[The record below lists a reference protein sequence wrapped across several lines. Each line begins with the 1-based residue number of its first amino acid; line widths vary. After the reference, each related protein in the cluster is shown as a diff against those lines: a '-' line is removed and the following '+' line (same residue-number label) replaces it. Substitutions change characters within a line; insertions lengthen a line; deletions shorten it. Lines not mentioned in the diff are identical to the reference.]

1 MAVFEKYNKSKFQV
15 VRNTARS
22 FWRNTRK
29 RTEELCILLV
39 LLVLLVLVVLVVPV
53 VGWVYEQYARR
64 GEDDLVARIVIAILL
79 HKGYIKRV
87 C

>member
-29 RTEELCILLV
+29 RTEELRILLV
-39 LLVLLVLVVLVVPV
+39 LVVLVVLVVPV

>member
-15 VRNTARS
+15 VRNTAKS

-29 RTEELCILLV
+29 RTEELRIL
-39 LLVLLVLVVLVVPV
+39 V

-64 GEDDLVARIVIAILL
+64 GEDDLVAQIVIAILL

>member
-15 VRNTARS
+15 VKNTARS

-29 RTEELCILLV
+29 RTEELRIL
-39 LLVLLVLVVLVVPV
+39 V

-64 GEDDLVARIVIAILL
+64 GEDDLVARIVIAIIL

>member
-15 VRNTARS
+15 VRNTGRS

-29 RTEELCILLV
+29 RTEELRI
-39 LLVLLVLVVLVVPV
+39 LLVLVVLVVPV

>member
-29 RTEELCILLV
+29 RTEELRILLV
-39 LLVLLVLVVLVVPV
+39 LLVLVVLVVLVVPV

>member
-1 MAVFEKYNKSKFQV
+1 M
-15 VRNTARS
+15 
-22 FWRNTRK
+22 RK
-29 RTEELCILLV
+29 RTEELRILLV
-39 LLVLLVLVVLVVPV
+39 LLVLVVLVVLVVPV

>member
-29 RTEELCILLV
+29 RTEELRIL
-39 LLVLLVLVVLVVPV
+39 V